1 MLVAKQIHFP
11 EGAMTLQQE
20 IIQALGA
27 SPQIDTD
34 GEIRRSVDFLKS
46 YLQTYPFIKAL
57 VLGISG
63 GQDSTLTGKLC
74 QQAINELRAEGDD
87 SRQFIAVRLPYGV
100 QADEQDCQDAIAFI
114 QPDRV
119 LTVNIKSAVLA
130 SEQALREAGIEL
142 SDFVR
147 GNEKARERMKAQ
159 YSIAGMTHGVVVGT
173 DHAAEAITGFFTKYG
188 DGGTDINPIFRLN
201 KRQGKQLLARLGCPE
216 HLYKKLPTADLEDDR
231 PSLPDEAAL
240 GVTYDN
246 IDDYLE
252 GKTLDEKTAKIIEGW
267 YLKTEHKRRTPIT
280 VFDDFWKR

>member
-1 MLVAKQIHFP
+1 MA
-11 EGAMTLQQE
+11 LQQE
-20 IIQALGA
+20 IIEALGVQ
-27 SPQIDTD
+27 PQVNSEA
-34 GEIRRSVDFLKS
+34 EIRRSVDFLKS
-46 YLQTYPFIKAL
+46 YLTTYPFIKSL

-74 QQAINELRAEGDD
+74 QIAISELRKENGDD
-87 SRQFIAVRLPYGV
+87 SLEFIAVRLPFGV

-119 LTVNIKSAVLA
+119 LTVNIKGAVLA
-130 SEQALREAGIEL
+130 SEQALREASIEL

-159 YSIAGMTHGVVVGT
+159 YSIAGMTKGVVVGT
-173 DHAAEAITGFFTKYG
+173 DHAAEAVTGFFTKYG

-201 KRQGKQLLARLGCPE
+201 KRQGKQLLATLGCPE
-216 HLYKKLPTADLEDDR
+216 HLYQKAPTADLEDDR

-240 GVTYDN
+240 GVTYEN

-252 GKTLDEKTAKIIEGW
+252 GKPVDAGTARIIEGW
-267 YLKTEHKRRTPIT
+267 YLKTEHKRRPPIT

>member
-1 MLVAKQIHFP
+1 MA
-11 EGAMTLQQE
+11 LQQE
-20 IIQALGA
+20 IIQALGVK
-27 SPQIDTD
+27 PQVDAAR
-34 GEIRRSVDFLKS
+34 EIRVSVDFLKT
-46 YLQTYPFIKAL
+46 YLKTFPFIKSL

-74 QQAINELRAEGDD
+74 QLAISELREETGDE
-87 SRQFIAVRLPYGV
+87 SYQFIAVRLPFGV
-100 QADEQDCQDAIAFI
+100 QTDEQDCQDAITFI

-119 LTVNIKSAVLA
+119 LTVNIKGSVLA

-159 YSIAGMTHGVVVGT
+159 YSIAGMSKGVVVGT
-173 DHAAEAITGFFTKYG
+173 DHAAEAVTGFFTKYG

-201 KRQGKQLLARLGCPE
+201 KRQGKQLLKTLGCPE
-216 HLYKKLPTADLEDDR
+216 HLYLKAPTADLEDDR

-240 GVTYDN
+240 GVTYQQ

-252 GKTLDEKTAKIIEGW
+252 GKTLPAETAKIIEGW
-267 YLKTEHKRRTPIT
+267 YLKTEHKRRPPIT
-280 VFDDFWKR
+280 VFDDFWKK

>member
-1 MLVAKQIHFP
+1 MA
-11 EGAMTLQQE
+11 LQQE
-20 IIQALGA
+20 IIAALGA
-27 SPQIDTD
+27 KPQVNSEE
-34 GEIRRSVDFLKS
+34 EIRRSVDFLKA
-46 YLQTYPFIKAL
+46 YLSTYPFIKSL

-74 QQAINELRAEGDD
+74 QMAIRELREERGEE
-87 SRQFIAVRLPYGV
+87 SLQFIAVRLPYGV
-100 QADEQDCQDAIAFI
+100 QFDEQDCQDAIEFI

-119 LTVNIKSAVLA
+119 LTVNIKGAVLA
-130 SEQALREAGIEL
+130 SEQALRDAGIEL

-159 YSIAGMTHGVVVGT
+159 YSIAGMTSGVVVGT

-201 KRQGKQLLARLGCPE
+201 KRQGKQLLATLGCPE
-216 HLYKKLPTADLEDDR
+216 HLYKKAPTADLEDDR

-252 GKTLDEKTAKIIEGW
+252 GKTVEAGTAKIIEGW
-267 YLKTEHKRRTPIT
+267 YLKTEHKRRPPIT

>member
-1 MLVAKQIHFP
+1 
-11 EGAMTLQQE
+11 MTLQQQ
-20 IIQALGA
+20 IIKALGA
-27 SPQIDTD
+27 KPQINAEE
-34 GEIRRSVDFLKS
+34 EIRRSIDFLKS
-46 YLQTYPFIKAL
+46 YLQTYPFIKSL

-63 GQDSTLTGKLC
+63 GQDSTLAGKLC
-74 QQAINELRAEGDD
+74 QMAINELRQETGNE
-87 SRQFIAVRLPYGV
+87 SLQFIAVRLPYGV

-119 LTVNIKSAVLA
+119 LTVNIKGAVLA

-159 YSIAGMTHGVVVGT
+159 YSIAGMTSGVVVGT

-188 DGGTDINPIFRLN
+188 DGGTDINPLYRLN
-201 KRQGKQLLARLGCPE
+201 KRQGKA
-216 HLYKKLPTADLEDDR
+216 PTADLEDDR
-231 PSLPDEAAL
+231 PSLPDEVAL

-252 GKTLDEKTAKIIEGW
+252 GKNVPEQVARTIENW
-267 YLKTEHKRRTPIT
+267 YLKTEHKRRPPIT
-280 VFDDFWKR
+280 VFDDFWKK

>member
-1 MLVAKQIHFP
+1 MA
-11 EGAMTLQQE
+11 LQQE

-27 SPQIDTD
+27 KPAIDAQE
-34 GEIRRSVDFLKS
+34 EIRRSVDFLKS
-46 YLQTYPFIKAL
+46 YLKKNAFLKSL

-74 QQAINELRAEGDD
+74 QMAISELREETGDEAL
-87 SRQFIAVRLPYGV
+87 QFIAVRLPYGV

-119 LTVNIKSAVLA
+119 LTVNIKGSVLA

-159 YSIAGMTHGVVVGT
+159 YSIAGMTKGVVVGT

-188 DGGTDINPIFRLN
+188 DGGPDQGNP
-201 KRQGKQLLARLGCPE
+201 QGRCRHRHQPDFPSQQTSGQAAARRAG
-216 HLYKKLPTADLEDDR
+216 LP
-231 PSLPDEAAL
+231 
-240 GVTYDN
+240 
-246 IDDYLE
+246 
-252 GKTLDEKTAKIIEGW
+252 
-267 YLKTEHKRRTPIT
+267 
-280 VFDDFWKR
+280 

>member
-1 MLVAKQIHFP
+1 
-11 EGAMTLQQE
+11 MTLQHE
-20 IIQALGA
+20 IIRALGA
-27 SPQIDTD
+27 KPQIDPNA
-34 GEIRRSVDFLKS
+34 EIRRSVDFLKT
-46 YLQTYPFIKAL
+46 YLKTYPFLHTL

-74 QQAINELRAEGDD
+74 QTAISELREETGNPAL
-87 SRQFIAVRLPYGV
+87 QFIAVRLPFGV
-100 QADEQDCQDAIAFI
+100 QADEQDCQDAIDFI

-119 LTVNIKSAVLA
+119 LTVNIKGAVLA

-159 YSIAGMTHGVVVGT
+159 YSIAGMTKGVVVGT
-173 DHAAEAITGFFTKYG
+173 DHAAEAVTGFFTKYG

-201 KRQGKQLLARLGCPE
+201 KRQGKQLLATLGCPE
-216 HLYKKLPTADLEDDR
+216 HLYKKAPTADLEDDR

-252 GKTLDEKTAKIIEGW
+252 GKKLDDSIAKIIEGW
-267 YLKTEHKRRTPIT
+267 YTRTEHKRRPPIT
-280 VFDDFWKR
+280 VFDDFWKK